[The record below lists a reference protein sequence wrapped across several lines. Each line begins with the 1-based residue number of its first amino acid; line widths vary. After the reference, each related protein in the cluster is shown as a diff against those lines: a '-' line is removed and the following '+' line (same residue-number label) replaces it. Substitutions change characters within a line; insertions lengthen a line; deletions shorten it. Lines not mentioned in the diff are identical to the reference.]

1 MTGFFKNIK
10 RSFGKNN
17 PAYQKS
23 LKYYDLYHHLPC
35 TTQLSGKLFNV
46 GTILILLFI
55 LGANAL
61 FFYAFIQ
68 GLLDTSENKTSDYRI
83 GMTMVPCFAA
93 MFIAVGFF
101 IIRFKIRQR
110 KKWKTF
116 ANAIVNG
123 EGIIIGKW
131 WESTAQVDNI
141 GGMDYFI
148 AIEYKGARKVKAP
161 VSSGDYYKL
170 RINDKVKLRFV
181 SFQPEL
187 CELLL

>member
-1 MTGFFKNIK
+1 MSGFFKNKK
-10 RSFGKNN
+10 RSFGKDN
-17 PAYQKS
+17 PAYQES
-23 LKYYDLYHHLPC
+23 LKYYNLYHHLPC
-35 TTQLSGKLFNV
+35 TTHLSGKIFEG
-46 GTILILLFI
+46 GTILILLLI
-55 LGANAL
+55 LGAITL

-68 GLLDTSENKTSDYRI
+68 GLLDTSGNKTSDYKI
-83 GMTMVPCFAA
+83 GMTLIPCFAA
-93 MFIAVGFF
+93 ILFAVGFF
-101 IIRFKIRQR
+101 LIRFKIRQR

-116 ANAIVNG
+116 ENAIVKG

-148 AIEYKGARKVKAP
+148 AIQYKDARKVKAP
-161 VSSGDYYKL
+161 VSSRDYYKL
-170 RINDKVKLRFV
+170 KINDKVKLRFV